1 MSSDPGMTALHLL
14 AEPTRRRV
22 YDAVRAADGP
32 QTRDDIA
39 NATGINRRLVTFHL
53 DLLADGGLLDVD
65 YARPPGRS
73 GPGAGRPA
81 KRYRPAPVDIE
92 LRVPARRYDLAA
104 RILARAVAESTSGG
118 DARERAMQ
126 AAHEEGEQIGRLRRP
141 AGRLS
146 AAATLDTAEHVLGDL
161 GFEPARSDDRCVR
174 LRNCPFRAIVDVAPA
189 LVCGVNDELVT
200 GLLAGL
206 GGHRSVTA
214 ALDGTPPAT
223 PRPPPAAP
231 PSPAA
236 EPISHSA
243 RGEGMRAATRTT
255 AIAALVIAGA
265 AA

>member
-53 DLLADGGLLDVD
+53 DLLAGGGLLDVD
-65 YARPPGRS
+65 YARPPGRG

-126 AAHEEGEQIGRLRRP
+126 AAHEEGGRTPGGRGSEAP
-141 AGRLS
+141 PKKGEKTAGPL
-146 AAATLDTAEHVLGDL
+146 
-161 GFEPARSDDRCVR
+161 
-174 LRNCPFRAIVDVAPA
+174 
-189 LVCGVNDELVT
+189 
-200 GLLAGL
+200 
-206 GGHRSVTA
+206 
-214 ALDGTPPAT
+214 
-223 PRPPPAAP
+223 PRPEDCPPP
-231 PSPAA
+231 RRSTRPSMC
-236 EPISHSA
+236 SA
-243 RGEGMRAATRTT
+243 
-255 AIAALVIAGA
+255 ILVSNP
-265 AA
+265 